1 MVKVTWVVHLTPDLL
16 ICHLQSVLLLEL
28 KVLLVEGVDTVNHGL
43 DKLNL
48 RVTQTMLVGDV
59 ISGT

>member
-1 MVKVTWVVHLTPDLL
+1 MVAVD
-16 ICHLQSVLLLEL
+16 LQSVLLLEL
-28 KVLLVEGVDTVNHGL
+28 KVLLVEGVDTVHHGL